1 MAVRPKIGYY
11 RKYPKTIEQC
21 SVDFVNEAFIG
32 EVLAFSVV
40 IEVALFYVPLQCRFY
55 SGYYT
60 LFYCD
65 AKSLLFVEEH
75 WKIEPFDPEED
86 FPEEK
91 EEEEEDLPVEQEEDK
106 VESDQESN
114 FEPDEEAI
122 NDPKGYRI
130 NTWDETVLGKNYQEA
145 RVRKRERRQPGTI
158 PDLPYLH
165 WERTGQAPAGP
176 YSALDIQTL
185 GEYEPTS
192 KPDVMAYTERGTSP
206 THIPKLPALVETL
219 RQPVPEKE
227 IFPKYILDFE
237 AKMKS
242 YHQMQLNQS
251 QVSKGKGLMARTSL
265 QNIGIQLG
273 QQSLKSPPKN
283 LKQSLK
289 KVKPVGGS
297 RRPSMVSTDNS

>member
-1 MAVRPKIGYY
+1 MSVFSKFVFRSILNLEVYILIKKGTPDVSAANNEKWSG
-11 RKYPKTIEQC
+11 YPKTIEQC
-21 SVDFVNEAFIG
+21 SVDFVDEAFIG
-32 EVLAFSVV
+32 EVVSDTGPFGL
-40 IEVALFYVPLQCRFY
+40 
-55 SGYYT
+55 
-60 LFYCD
+60 
-65 AKSLLFVEEH
+65 EEH

-91 EEEEEDLPVEQEEDK
+91 EEEEEDLPVEQEENK

-122 NDPKGYRI
+122 NDPEGYRI